1 MSRSIPAGGQITP
14 FDRAS
19 LSLSGPEL
27 PPPTVG
33 GSPLTS
39 GGHVTPC
46 SGDVFS
52 VGCASTTPACAKP
65 TNAAMI
71 TMVSRKRQFLT
82 HLRSVFVNVPR
93 RNTFP
98 PPTGGGSVRA
108 FDVCAKKRLP
118 SLGAR
123 RQYWR
128 EPDERRSLGAH
139 DGWLDPNRRGI
150 TRGQQRYRGSRC
162 GRWRR
167 WYRRGP
173 AAHGRAC

>member
-1 MSRSIPAGGQITP
+1 MSRSIPAGGQMPP

-52 VGCASTTPACAKP
+52 VGCANTTPAGAKP
-65 TNAAMI
+65 TSAAMI
-71 TMVSRKRQFLT
+71 RMVGRKSQFLT

-93 RNTFP
+93 PNTFP
-98 PPTGGGSVRA
+98 PPGGGGSARA
-108 FDVCAKKRLP
+108 FDVCAKSGCRLW
-118 SLGAR
+118 GAR

-128 EPDERRSLGAH
+128 EPDE
-139 DGWLDPNRRGI
+139 
-150 TRGQQRYRGSRC
+150 
-162 GRWRR
+162 
-167 WYRRGP
+167 
-173 AAHGRAC
+173 

>member
-14 FDRAS
+14 FDWAS

-71 TMVSRKRQFLT
+71 RMVGRKSQFLT

-98 PPTGGGSVRA
+98 PPTAAAAPRHLTFAQKAVAVSGSAATVLARTGRTEIVGTA
-108 FDVCAKKRLP
+108 RWVARSKSPRNNPWPAPIPRL
-118 SLGAR
+118 SLWA
-123 RQYWR
+123 
-128 EPDERRSLGAH
+128 
-139 DGWLDPNRRGI
+139 
-150 TRGQQRYRGSRC
+150 
-162 GRWRR
+162 
-167 WYRRGP
+167 P
-173 AAHGRAC
+173 APLVPPPP